1 MRDRRILGRRLSS
14 SLTRI
19 APQRDMAD
27 SLFTMLMTKKP
38 GNFAEQVRGL
48 VSWTRGSVPAGG
60 RVLTATDQIVFED
73 SQVIAFLDK
82 FPQVPGH
89 TLVVPKQQVEKL
101 HELRSGVDGGVRARA
116 RRENRCLGA

>member
-1 MRDRRILGRRLSS
+1 MT

-48 VSWTRGSVPAGG
+48 VSWTRGSVPAWG

-116 RRENRCLGA
+116 RGENRCLGA